1 MRNVSIIQVIPA
13 QVISHISSFERQSQK
28 LLAPQ
33 LLLLPSSSGTFDSN
47 KGQILQTPHTH
58 THTRKHTHTERLAE
72 QVQLNAHTLVYVRQ
86 CQRQLVQFEQ
96 TDMKLV

>member
-47 KGQILQTPHTH
+47 KGQILQTPPTLTHTNTH
-58 THTRKHTHTERLAE
+58 THTRKHTHRETGRAGTAKRTYIS
-72 QVQLNAHTLVYVRQ
+72 VCTAMSAAVGAI
-86 CQRQLVQFEQ
+86 
-96 TDMKLV
+96 